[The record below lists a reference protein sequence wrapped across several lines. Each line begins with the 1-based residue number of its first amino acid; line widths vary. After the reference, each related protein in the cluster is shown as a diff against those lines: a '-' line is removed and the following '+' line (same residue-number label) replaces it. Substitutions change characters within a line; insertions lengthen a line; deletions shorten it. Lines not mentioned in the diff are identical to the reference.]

1 MQIEVQSI
9 DSVTDR
15 LNHFAHEF
23 AEVGL
28 EKTAPRLSELLDVV
42 ENLRLQYPDHHRL
55 AYVHSLILRLL
66 GRLDEGLAVAREVLE
81 NANDFDSIIGLAT
94 ALREAGRLEE
104 SVAAYQRAHRID
116 PESASVLLDIGDI
129 YFDLD
134 QIGNGL
140 KAYQQSLQL
149 EPDQEWAIASIEYGR
164 LRMSGDPAHLD
175 RLDDLAAAGNERAA
189 MLAMAATPFFG
200 FLPAPTDATIV
211 ILRQIDLRGPIRG
224 SVQITLT
231 GDEPPSARMAID
243 RWAAAKALLGVE
255 VSIVHA
261 AQTLLSEPAKTA
273 VSASHVETLASIPY
287 DANRWFD
294 LAQQSALPNIADL
307 AACMA
312 HPPDP
317 GTHRFSPWTWIQRM
331 QFAAAMMIATFDLE
345 VPWKDS
351 QRRKVLYDLIQG
363 QHDWSSAAAI
373 VALTTGVMN
382 GTADAD
388 EAREWLLQMAQRC
401 EDESLVFALLMFPSL
416 DHALRTKLRARRAA
430 FLD

>member
-1 MQIEVQSI
+1 
-9 DSVTDR
+9 
-15 LNHFAHEF
+15 
-23 AEVGL
+23 
-28 EKTAPRLSELLDVV
+28 
-42 ENLRLQYPDHHRL
+42 
-55 AYVHSLILRLL
+55 
-66 GRLDEGLAVAREVLE
+66 
-81 NANDFDSIIGLAT
+81 
-94 ALREAGRLEE
+94 
-104 SVAAYQRAHRID
+104 
-116 PESASVLLDIGDI
+116 
-129 YFDLD
+129 
-134 QIGNGL
+134 
-140 KAYQQSLQL
+140 
-149 EPDQEWAIASIEYGR
+149 
-164 LRMSGDPAHLD
+164 
-175 RLDDLAAAGNERAA
+175 
-189 MLAMAATPFFG
+189 
-200 FLPAPTDATIV
+200 
-211 ILRQIDLRGPIRG
+211 
-224 SVQITLT
+224 
-231 GDEPPSARMAID
+231 
-243 RWAAAKALLGVE
+243 LGVE

-273 VSASHVETLASIPY
+273 VSVSHVETLASIPY

-373 VALTTGVMN
+373 VALTTAVMN